1 MPADQSLKPIIS
13 TIPQKPGVYHFYD
26 SDGEVIYVGKAKNLK
41 RRVSSY
47 FTKTHKRLKTKN
59 LVSKITDISCIIVET
74 EIDALLLENNLIKKH
89 QPRYNIL
96 LKDDKSYPW
105 ICIKKE
111 EYPRVFQT
119 RNVVKDGS
127 EYFGPY
133 MSGYV
138 VNVLLDYFSELFYD
152 NGFTPDSYL
161 NRRVSSS
168 SKENYQK
175 TIDEIRKILKGDI
188 KTIIGSL
195 KNRMLFFSEKLDF
208 ENAQKTKEKIALL
221 NNYQSKSAIVSSKI
235 NNVDV
240 FSICSEKNFAFV
252 NYLKITSGA
261 VVLSHSVEIKK
272 RLSEDDESILQF
284 VITDLRRRFNSV
296 SKTIFCSHSINC
308 IWPETKLIVPKIGDK
323 KKLIEL
329 SLRNAKYMQFEKKK
343 QNLMAKEKKE
353 KTSSLFRLKEDLK
366 LKLIPSHIECFD
378 NSNFQGSFPSSAC
391 VVFKNGKP
399 SKKDYRHFN
408 VRSVTSPDDFA
419 SMREVVFRRY
429 SRMLNENKSLPNL
442 IIIDGG
448 KGQLSSAVS
457 SLKELGI
464 YDDVTIIGIAKRL
477 EEIYFSGESTPI
489 YIDKKSESLKLIQ
502 KLRDEAHRFSLRQ
515 YRNRR
520 DNQFIDSE
528 LINIDGIG
536 EKTAVSLMKKF
547 KSVKNIKSKSLYDL
561 KIAIGDKK
569 GTIIYNYYNK

>member
-59 LVSKITDISCIIVET
+59 LVSKITNISCIIVET

-111 EYPRVFQT
+111 EFPRVFQT

-161 NRRVSSS
+161 NRRVSNS
-168 SKENYQK
+168 SKDNYQK
-175 TIDEIRKILKGDI
+175 TIDKIRAILKGDI
-188 KTIIGSL
+188 KNIIISL
-195 KNRMLFFSEKLDF
+195 KNRMILFSEKLDF

-252 NYLKITSGA
+252 NYLKITSGS

-272 RLSEDDESILQF
+272 KLSEDDESILQF

-296 SKTIFCSHSINC
+296 SKTIFCSHNINC

-343 QNLMAKEKKE
+343 QKLMSKEKKE
-353 KTSSLFRLKEDLK
+353 KTTSVFRLKEDLR
-366 LKLIPSHIECFD
+366 LKQIPIHIECFD
-378 NSNFQGSFPSSAC
+378 NSNLQGTNPVAAC

-399 SKKDYRHFN
+399 SKKEYRLFN
-408 VRSVTSPDDFA
+408 IKTVVGPDDYK
-419 SMREVVFRRY
+419 SMEEVVLRRY
-429 SRMLNENKSLPNL
+429 KRLINEKRKLPQL
-442 IIIDGG
+442 IVIDGG
-448 KGQLSSAVS
+448 KGQLSSAVK
-457 SLKELGI
+457 SLKKLNIDGQI
-464 YDDVTIIGIAKRL
+464 AIIGIAKRL
-477 EEIYFSGESTPI
+477 EEIYFPNDSTPL
-489 YIDKKSESLKLIQ
+489 YLDKKSSSLKLIQ
-502 KLRDEAHRFSLRQ
+502 QLRNEAHRFGINHHRRKRVSEKIKTSL
-515 YRNRR
+515 
-520 DNQFIDSE
+520 DNIS
-528 LINIDGIG
+528 GIG
-536 EKTAVSLMKKF
+536 PKTSTLLLKRF
-547 KSVKNIKSKSLYDL
+547 GSVKNLMKADYKTIQELIGKSKAK
-561 KIAIGDKK
+561 KIFGKI
-569 GTIIYNYYNK
+569 

>member
-59 LVSKITDISCIIVET
+59 LVSKITNISCIIVET

-111 EYPRVFQT
+111 EFPRVFQT

-161 NRRVSSS
+161 NRRVSNS
-168 SKENYQK
+168 SKDNYQK
-175 TIDEIRKILKGDI
+175 TIDKIRAILKGDI
-188 KTIIGSL
+188 KNIIVSL
-195 KNRMLFFSEKLDF
+195 KNRMILFSEKLDF

-252 NYLKITSGA
+252 NYLKITSGS

-272 RLSEDDESILQF
+272 KLSEDDESILQF

-296 SKTIFCSHSINC
+296 SKTIFCSYNINC

-343 QNLMAKEKKE
+343 QKLMSKEKKE
-353 KTSSLFRLKEDLK
+353 KTTSVFRLKEDLR
-366 LKLIPSHIECFD
+366 LKQIPIHIECFD
-378 NSNFQGSFPSSAC
+378 NSNLQGTNPVAAC

-399 SKKDYRHFN
+399 SKKEYRLFN
-408 VRSVTSPDDFA
+408 IKTVVGPDDYK
-419 SMREVVFRRY
+419 SMEEVVLRRY
-429 SRMLNENKSLPNL
+429 KRLINEKRKLPQL
-442 IIIDGG
+442 IVIDGG
-448 KGQLSSAVS
+448 KGQLSSAVK
-457 SLKELGI
+457 SLKKLNIDGQI
-464 YDDVTIIGIAKRL
+464 AIIGIAKRL
-477 EEIYFSGESTPI
+477 EEIYFPNDSTPL
-489 YIDKKSESLKLIQ
+489 YLDKKSSSLKLIQ
-502 KLRDEAHRFSLRQ
+502 QLRNEAHRFGINHHRRKRVSEKIKTSL
-515 YRNRR
+515 
-520 DNQFIDSE
+520 DNIS
-528 LINIDGIG
+528 GIG
-536 EKTAVSLMKKF
+536 PKTSTLLLKRF
-547 KSVKNIKSKSLYDL
+547 GSVKNLMKADYKTVQELIGKSKAK
-561 KIAIGDKK
+561 KIFGKI
-569 GTIIYNYYNK
+569 

>member
-111 EYPRVFQT
+111 EFPRVFQT

-168 SKENYQK
+168 SKNNYQK

-378 NSNFQGSFPSSAC
+378 NSNLQGTNPVAAC

-399 SKKDYRHFN
+399 SKKEYRIFN
-408 VRSVTSPDDFA
+408 IKTVVGPDDYK
-419 SMREVVFRRY
+419 SMEEVVFRRY
-429 SRMLNENKSLPNL
+429 KRLINEKKPLPQL
-442 IIIDGG
+442 IVIDGG
-448 KGQLSSAVS
+448 KGQLSSAVK
-457 SLKELGI
+457 SLKQLNIDGQI
-464 YDDVTIIGIAKRL
+464 AIIGIAKRL
-477 EEIYFSGESTPI
+477 EEIYFPNDSTPL
-489 YIDKKSESLKLIQ
+489 YLDKKSSSLKLIQ
-502 KLRDEAHRFSLRQ
+502 QLRNEAHRFGINHHRRKRMSENIKTSL
-515 YRNRR
+515 
-520 DNQFIDSE
+520 DNIS
-528 LINIDGIG
+528 GIG
-536 EKTAVSLMKKF
+536 PKTSTLLLKKF
-547 KSVKNIKSKSLYDL
+547 GSVKNLMNADYKIVKSLIGESKAK
-561 KIAIGDKK
+561 KIFGN
-569 GTIIYNYYNK
+569 T

>member
-59 LVSKITDISCIIVET
+59 LVSKITNISCIIVET

-111 EYPRVFQT
+111 EFPRVFQT

-161 NRRVSSS
+161 NRRVSNS
-168 SKENYQK
+168 SKDNYQK
-175 TIDEIRKILKGDI
+175 TIDKIRAILKGDI
-188 KTIIGSL
+188 KNIIISL
-195 KNRMLFFSEKLDF
+195 KNRMLLFSEKLDF

-252 NYLKITSGA
+252 NYLKITSGS

-272 RLSEDDESILQF
+272 KLSEDDESILQF

-296 SKTIFCSHSINC
+296 SKTIFCSHNINC

-343 QNLMAKEKKE
+343 LNLMAKEKKE

-378 NSNFQGSFPSSAC
+378 NSNLQGTNPVAAC

-399 SKKDYRHFN
+399 SKKEYRLFN
-408 VRSVTSPDDFA
+408 IKTVVGPDDYK
-419 SMREVVFRRY
+419 SMEEVVFRRY
-429 SRMLNENKSLPNL
+429 KRLINEKKNLPQL
-442 IIIDGG
+442 IVIDGG
-448 KGQLSSAVS
+448 KGQLSSAVK
-457 SLKELGI
+457 SLKQLNIDGQI
-464 YDDVTIIGIAKRL
+464 AIIGIAKRL
-477 EEIYFSGESTPI
+477 EEIYFPNDSTPL
-489 YIDKKSESLKLIQ
+489 YLDKKSSSLKLIQ
-502 KLRDEAHRFSLRQ
+502 QLRNEAHRFGINHHRRKRVSEKIKTSL
-515 YRNRR
+515 
-520 DNQFIDSE
+520 DNIS
-528 LINIDGIG
+528 GIG
-536 EKTAVSLMKKF
+536 PKTSTLLLKKF
-547 KSVKNIKSKSLYDL
+547 GSVKNLMKADYKTVQSLIGKSKAK
-561 KIAIGDKK
+561 KIFGD
-569 GTIIYNYYNK
+569 T

>member
-47 FTKTHKRLKTKN
+47 FTKTHKSLKTKN

-111 EYPRVFQT
+111 EFPRVFQT

-168 SKENYQK
+168 SKDNYQK

-378 NSNFQGSFPSSAC
+378 NSNLQGTNPVAAC

-399 SKKDYRHFN
+399 SKNEYRLFN
-408 VRSVTSPDDFA
+408 IKTVVGPDDYK
-419 SMREVVFRRY
+419 SMEEVVFRRY
-429 SRMLNENKSLPNL
+429 KRLINEKKPLPQL
-442 IIIDGG
+442 IVIDGG
-448 KGQLSSAVS
+448 KGQLSSAVK
-457 SLKELGI
+457 SLKQLNIDGQI
-464 YDDVTIIGIAKRL
+464 AIIGIAKRL
-477 EEIYFSGESTPI
+477 EEIYFPNDSTPL
-489 YIDKKSESLKLIQ
+489 YLDKKSSSLKLIQ
-502 KLRDEAHRFSLRQ
+502 QLRNEAHRFGINHHRRKRVSENIKTSL
-515 YRNRR
+515 
-520 DNQFIDSE
+520 DNIS
-528 LINIDGIG
+528 GIG
-536 EKTAVSLMKKF
+536 PKTSTLLLKKF
-547 KSVKNIKSKSLYDL
+547 GSVKNLMNADYKIVQSLIGESKAK
-561 KIAIGDKK
+561 KIFGN
-569 GTIIYNYYNK
+569 T

>member
-26 SDGEVIYVGKAKNLK
+26 SDGGVIYVGKAKNLK

-59 LVSKITDISCIIVET
+59 LVSKITNISCIIVET

-111 EYPRVFQT
+111 EFPRVFQT

-161 NRRVSSS
+161 NRRVSNS
-168 SKENYQK
+168 SKDNYQK
-175 TIDEIRKILKGDI
+175 TIDKIRAILKGDI
-188 KTIIGSL
+188 KNIIISL
-195 KNRMLFFSEKLDF
+195 KKRMILFSEKLDF

-252 NYLKITSGA
+252 NYLKITSGS

-272 RLSEDDESILQF
+272 KLSEDDESILQF

-296 SKTIFCSHSINC
+296 SKTIFCSHNINC

-343 QNLMAKEKKE
+343 QKLMAKEKKE
-353 KTSSLFRLKEDLK
+353 KNTSVFRLKEDLR
-366 LKLIPSHIECFD
+366 LKQIPGHIECFD
-378 NSNFQGSFPSSAC
+378 NSNLQGTNPVAAC

-399 SKKDYRHFN
+399 SKKEYRLFN
-408 VRSVTSPDDFA
+408 IKTVVGPDDYK
-419 SMREVVFRRY
+419 SMEEVVLRRY
-429 SRMLNENKSLPNL
+429 KRLINEKRKLPQL
-442 IIIDGG
+442 IVIDGG
-448 KGQLSSAVS
+448 KGQLSSAVK
-457 SLKELGI
+457 SLKKLNIDGQI
-464 YDDVTIIGIAKRL
+464 AIIGIAKRL
-477 EEIYFSGESTPI
+477 EEIYFPNDSTPL
-489 YIDKKSESLKLIQ
+489 YLDKKSSSLKLIQ
-502 KLRDEAHRFSLRQ
+502 QLRNEAHRFGINHHRRKRVSEKIKTSL
-515 YRNRR
+515 
-520 DNQFIDSE
+520 DNIS
-528 LINIDGIG
+528 GIG
-536 EKTAVSLMKKF
+536 PKTSTLLLKKF
-547 KSVKNIKSKSLYDL
+547 GSVKNFMNADYKIVQSLIGESKAK
-561 KIAIGDKK
+561 KIFGN
-569 GTIIYNYYNK
+569 T

>member
-111 EYPRVFQT
+111 EFPRVFQT

-138 VNVLLDYFSELFYD
+138 VSVLLDYFSELFYD

-161 NRRVSSS
+161 NRRVSRS
-168 SKENYQK
+168 SKDNYQK

-378 NSNFQGSFPSSAC
+378 NSNLQGTNPVAAC

-399 SKKDYRHFN
+399 SKNEYRLFN
-408 VRSVTSPDDFA
+408 IKTVVGPDDYK
-419 SMREVVFRRY
+419 SMEEVVFRRY
-429 SRMLNENKSLPNL
+429 KRLINEKKPLPQL
-442 IIIDGG
+442 IVIDGG
-448 KGQLSSAVS
+448 KGQLSSAVK
-457 SLKELGI
+457 SLKQLNIDGQI
-464 YDDVTIIGIAKRL
+464 AVIGIAKRL
-477 EEIYFSGESTPI
+477 EEIYFPNDSTPL
-489 YIDKKSESLKLIQ
+489 YLDKKSSSLKLIQ
-502 KLRDEAHRFSLRQ
+502 QLRNEAHRFGINHHRRKRMSENIKTSL
-515 YRNRR
+515 
-520 DNQFIDSE
+520 DNIS
-528 LINIDGIG
+528 GIG
-536 EKTAVSLMKKF
+536 PKTSTLLLKKF
-547 KSVKNIKSKSLYDL
+547 GSVKNLMNADYKIVQSLIGESKAK
-561 KIAIGDKK
+561 KIFGN
-569 GTIIYNYYNK
+569 T

>member
-26 SDGEVIYVGKAKNLK
+26 FDGEVIYVGKAKNLK

-47 FTKTHKRLKTKN
+47 FTKTHKSLKTKN

-111 EYPRVFQT
+111 EFPRVFQT

-168 SKENYQK
+168 SKDNYQK

-378 NSNFQGSFPSSAC
+378 NSNLQGTNPVAAC

-399 SKKDYRHFN
+399 SKNEYRLFN
-408 VRSVTSPDDFA
+408 IKTVLGPDDYK
-419 SMREVVFRRY
+419 SMEEVVFRRY
-429 SRMLNENKSLPNL
+429 KRLINEKKTLPQL
-442 IIIDGG
+442 IVIDGG
-448 KGQLSSAVS
+448 KGQLSSAVK
-457 SLKELGI
+457 SLKQLNIDGQI
-464 YDDVTIIGIAKRL
+464 AIIGIAKRL
-477 EEIYFSGESTPI
+477 EEIYFPNDSTPL
-489 YIDKKSESLKLIQ
+489 YLDKKSSSLKLIQ
-502 KLRDEAHRFSLRQ
+502 QLRNEAHRFGINHHRRKRVSENIKTSL
-515 YRNRR
+515 
-520 DNQFIDSE
+520 DNIS
-528 LINIDGIG
+528 GIG
-536 EKTAVSLMKKF
+536 PKTSTLLLKKF
-547 KSVKNIKSKSLYDL
+547 GSVKNLMNADYKIVKSLIGESKAK
-561 KIAIGDKK
+561 KIFGN
-569 GTIIYNYYNK
+569 T

>member
-26 SDGEVIYVGKAKNLK
+26 FDGEVIYVGKAKNLK

-47 FTKTHKRLKTKN
+47 FTKTHKSLKTKN

-111 EYPRVFQT
+111 EFPRVFQT

-168 SKENYQK
+168 SKDNYQK

-378 NSNFQGSFPSSAC
+378 NSNLQGTNPVAAC

-399 SKKDYRHFN
+399 SKKEYRLFN
-408 VRSVTSPDDFA
+408 IKTVVGPDDYK
-419 SMREVVFRRY
+419 SIEEVVFRRY
-429 SRMLNENKSLPNL
+429 KRLITEKKPLPQL
-442 IIIDGG
+442 IVIDGG
-448 KGQLSSAVS
+448 KGQLSSAVK
-457 SLKELGI
+457 SLKQLNIDGQI
-464 YDDVTIIGIAKRL
+464 AIIGIAKRL
-477 EEIYFSGESTPI
+477 EEIYFPKDSTPL
-489 YIDKKSESLKLIQ
+489 YLDKKSSSLKLIQ
-502 KLRDEAHRFSLRQ
+502 QLRNEAHRFGINHHRRKRMSENIKTSL
-515 YRNRR
+515 
-520 DNQFIDSE
+520 DNIS
-528 LINIDGIG
+528 GIG
-536 EKTAVSLMKKF
+536 PKTSTLLLKKF
-547 KSVKNIKSKSLYDL
+547 GSVKNLMNADYKIVKSLIGESKAK
-561 KIAIGDKK
+561 KIFGN
-569 GTIIYNYYNK
+569 T

>member
-26 SDGEVIYVGKAKNLK
+26 FDGEVIYVGKAKNLK

-47 FTKTHKRLKTKN
+47 FTKTHKSLKTKN

-111 EYPRVFQT
+111 EFPRVFQT

-161 NRRVSSS
+161 NRRVSRS
-168 SKENYQK
+168 SKDNYQK

-378 NSNFQGSFPSSAC
+378 NSNLQGTNPVAAC

-399 SKKDYRHFN
+399 NKKEYRLFN
-408 VRSVTSPDDFA
+408 IKTVVGPDDYK
-419 SMREVVFRRY
+419 SMEEVVFRRY
-429 SRMLNENKSLPNL
+429 KRLINEKKPLPQL
-442 IIIDGG
+442 IVIDGG
-448 KGQLSSAVS
+448 KGQLSSAVK
-457 SLKELGI
+457 SLKQLNIDGQI
-464 YDDVTIIGIAKRL
+464 AIIGIAKRL
-477 EEIYFSGESTPI
+477 EEIYFPNDSTPL
-489 YIDKKSESLKLIQ
+489 YLDKKSSSLKLIQ
-502 KLRDEAHRFSLRQ
+502 QLRNEAHRFGINHHRRKRVSENIKTSL
-515 YRNRR
+515 
-520 DNQFIDSE
+520 DNIS
-528 LINIDGIG
+528 GIG
-536 EKTAVSLMKKF
+536 PKTSTLLLKKF
-547 KSVKNIKSKSLYDL
+547 GSVKNLMNADYKIVQSLIGESKAK
-561 KIAIGDKK
+561 KIFGN
-569 GTIIYNYYNK
+569 T

>member
-47 FTKTHKRLKTKN
+47 FTKTHKSLKTKN

-111 EYPRVFQT
+111 EFPRVFQT

-161 NRRVSSS
+161 NRRVSRS
-168 SKENYQK
+168 SKGNYQK
-175 TIDEIRKILKGDI
+175 IIDEIRKILKGDI

-343 QNLMAKEKKE
+343 QNLIAKEKKE

-378 NSNFQGSFPSSAC
+378 NSNLQGTNPVAAC

-399 SKKDYRHFN
+399 SKKEYRLFN
-408 VRSVTSPDDFA
+408 IKTVVGPDDYK
-419 SMREVVFRRY
+419 SMEEVVFRRY
-429 SRMLNENKSLPNL
+429 KRLINEKKALPQL
-442 IIIDGG
+442 IVIDGG
-448 KGQLSSAVS
+448 KGQLSSSVK
-457 SLKELGI
+457 SLKQLNIDGQI
-464 YDDVTIIGIAKRL
+464 AIIGIAKRL
-477 EEIYFSGESTPI
+477 EEIYFPNDSTPL
-489 YIDKKSESLKLIQ
+489 YLDKKSSSLKLIQ
-502 KLRDEAHRFSLRQ
+502 KLRNEAHRFGINHHRRKRMSENIKTSL
-515 YRNRR
+515 
-520 DNQFIDSE
+520 DNIS
-528 LINIDGIG
+528 GIG
-536 EKTAVSLMKKF
+536 PKTSTLLLKKF
-547 KSVKNIKSKSLYDL
+547 GSVKNLMNADYKIVKSLIGESKAK
-561 KIAIGDKK
+561 KIFGN
-569 GTIIYNYYNK
+569 T

>member
-59 LVSKITDISCIIVET
+59 LVSKITNISCIIVET

-111 EYPRVFQT
+111 EFPRVFQT

-161 NRRVSSS
+161 NRRVSNS
-168 SKENYQK
+168 SKDNYQR
-175 TIDEIRKILKGDI
+175 TIDKIRAILKGDI
-188 KTIIGSL
+188 KNIIISL
-195 KNRMLFFSEKLDF
+195 KNRMILFSEKLDF

-252 NYLKITSGA
+252 NYLKITSGS

-272 RLSEDDESILQF
+272 KLSEDDESILQF

-296 SKTIFCSHSINC
+296 SKTIFCSHNINC

-343 QNLMAKEKKE
+343 QKLMSKEKKE
-353 KTSSLFRLKEDLK
+353 KTTSVFRLKEDLR
-366 LKLIPSHIECFD
+366 LKQIPIHIECFD
-378 NSNFQGSFPSSAC
+378 NSNLQGTNPVAAC

-399 SKKDYRHFN
+399 SKKEYRLFN
-408 VRSVTSPDDFA
+408 IKTVVGPDDYK
-419 SMREVVFRRY
+419 SMEEVVLRRY
-429 SRMLNENKSLPNL
+429 KRLINEKRKLPQL
-442 IIIDGG
+442 IVIDGG
-448 KGQLSSAVS
+448 KGQLSSAVK
-457 SLKELGI
+457 SLKKLNIDGQI
-464 YDDVTIIGIAKRL
+464 AIIGIAKRL
-477 EEIYFSGESTPI
+477 EEIYFPNDSTPL
-489 YIDKKSESLKLIQ
+489 YLDKKSSSLKLIQ
-502 KLRDEAHRFSLRQ
+502 QLRNEAHRFGINHHRRKRVSEKIKTSL
-515 YRNRR
+515 
-520 DNQFIDSE
+520 DNIS
-528 LINIDGIG
+528 GIG
-536 EKTAVSLMKKF
+536 PKTSTLLLKRF
-547 KSVKNIKSKSLYDL
+547 GSVKNLMKADYKTVQELIGKSKAK
-561 KIAIGDKK
+561 KIFRKI
-569 GTIIYNYYNK
+569 

>member
-59 LVSKITDISCIIVET
+59 LVSKITNISCIIVET
-74 EIDALLLENNLIKKH
+74 ESDALLLENNLIKKQ

-111 EYPRVFQT
+111 EFPRVFQT

-161 NRRVSSS
+161 NRRVSNS
-168 SKENYQK
+168 SKDNYQK
-175 TIDEIRKILKGDI
+175 TIDKIRAILKGDI
-188 KTIIGSL
+188 KNIIISL
-195 KNRMLFFSEKLDF
+195 KNRMILFSEKLDF

-252 NYLKITSGA
+252 NYLKITSGS

-272 RLSEDDESILQF
+272 KLSEDDESILQF

-296 SKTIFCSHSINC
+296 SKTIFCSHNINC
-308 IWPETKLIVPKIGDK
+308 IWLETKLIVPKIGDK

-343 QNLMAKEKKE
+343 QKLMAKEKKE
-353 KTSSLFRLKEDLK
+353 KSTSVFRLKEDLR
-366 LKLIPSHIECFD
+366 LKQIPSHIECFD
-378 NSNFQGSFPSSAC
+378 NSNLQGTNPVAAC

-399 SKKDYRHFN
+399 SKKEYRLFN
-408 VRSVTSPDDFA
+408 IKTVVGPDDYK
-419 SMREVVFRRY
+419 SMEEVVLRRY
-429 SRMLNENKSLPNL
+429 RRLINEKKKLPQL
-442 IIIDGG
+442 IVIDGG
-448 KGQLSSAVS
+448 KGQLSSAIK
-457 SLKELGI
+457 SLKKLNIDGQI
-464 YDDVTIIGIAKRL
+464 AIIGIAKRL
-477 EEIYFSGESTPI
+477 EEIYFPNDSTPL
-489 YIDKKSESLKLIQ
+489 YLDKKSSSLKLIQ
-502 KLRDEAHRFSLRQ
+502 QLRNEAHRFGINHHRGKRVSEKIKTSL
-515 YRNRR
+515 
-520 DNQFIDSE
+520 DNIS
-528 LINIDGIG
+528 GIG
-536 EKTAVSLMKKF
+536 PKTSTLLLKRF
-547 KSVKNIKSKSLYDL
+547 GSVKNLMKADYKTVQELIGKSKAEKLFG
-561 KIAIGDKK
+561 KI
-569 GTIIYNYYNK
+569 

>member
-59 LVSKITDISCIIVET
+59 LVSKITNISCIIVET

-111 EYPRVFQT
+111 EFPRVFQT

-161 NRRVSSS
+161 NRRVSNS
-168 SKENYQK
+168 SKDNYQK
-175 TIDEIRKILKGDI
+175 TIDKIRVILKGDI
-188 KTIIGSL
+188 KNIIISL
-195 KNRMLFFSEKLDF
+195 KNRMHLFSEKLDF

-252 NYLKITSGA
+252 NYLKITSGS

-272 RLSEDDESILQF
+272 KLSEDDESILQF

-296 SKTIFCSHSINC
+296 SKTIFCSHNINC

-343 QNLMAKEKKE
+343 QKLMSKEKKE
-353 KTSSLFRLKEDLK
+353 KTTSVFRLKEDLR
-366 LKLIPSHIECFD
+366 LKQIPIHIECFD
-378 NSNFQGSFPSSAC
+378 NSNLQGTNPVAAC

-399 SKKDYRHFN
+399 SKKDYRLFN
-408 VRSVTSPDDFA
+408 IKTVVGPDDYK
-419 SMREVVFRRY
+419 SMEEVVLRRY
-429 SRMLNENKSLPNL
+429 KRLINEKRKLPQL
-442 IIIDGG
+442 IVIDGG
-448 KGQLSSAVS
+448 KGQLSSAVK
-457 SLKELGI
+457 SLKKLNIDGQI
-464 YDDVTIIGIAKRL
+464 AIIGIAKRL
-477 EEIYFSGESTPI
+477 EEIYFPNDSTPL
-489 YIDKKSESLKLIQ
+489 YLDKKSSSLKLIQ
-502 KLRDEAHRFSLRQ
+502 QLRNEAHRFGINHHRRKRVSEKIKTSL
-515 YRNRR
+515 
-520 DNQFIDSE
+520 DNIS
-528 LINIDGIG
+528 GIG
-536 EKTAVSLMKKF
+536 PKTSTLLLKRF
-547 KSVKNIKSKSLYDL
+547 GSVKNLMKADYKTVQELIGKSKAKKVFG
-561 KIAIGDKK
+561 KI
-569 GTIIYNYYNK
+569 

>member
-1 MPADQSLKPIIS
+1 MPADQSIKPIIS

-26 SDGEVIYVGKAKNLK
+26 FDGEVIYVGKAKNLK

-47 FTKTHKRLKTKN
+47 FTKTHKSLKTKN

-111 EYPRVFQT
+111 EFPRVFQT

-161 NRRVSSS
+161 NRRVSRS
-168 SKENYQK
+168 SKDNYQK

-378 NSNFQGSFPSSAC
+378 NSNLQGTNPVAAC

-399 SKKDYRHFN
+399 SKNEYRLFN
-408 VRSVTSPDDFA
+408 IKTVVGPDDYK
-419 SMREVVFRRY
+419 SMEEVVFRRY
-429 SRMLNENKSLPNL
+429 KRLINEKKPLPQL
-442 IIIDGG
+442 IVIDGG
-448 KGQLSSAVS
+448 KGQLSSAVK
-457 SLKELGI
+457 SLKQLNIDGQI
-464 YDDVTIIGIAKRL
+464 AIIGIAKRL
-477 EEIYFSGESTPI
+477 EEIYFPNDSTPL
-489 YIDKKSESLKLIQ
+489 YLDKKSSSLKLIQ
-502 KLRDEAHRFSLRQ
+502 QLRNEAHRFGINHHRRKRMSENIKTSL
-515 YRNRR
+515 
-520 DNQFIDSE
+520 DNIS
-528 LINIDGIG
+528 GIG
-536 EKTAVSLMKKF
+536 PKTSTLLLKKF
-547 KSVKNIKSKSLYDL
+547 GSVKNLMNADYKIVQSLIGESKAK
-561 KIAIGDKK
+561 KIFGN
-569 GTIIYNYYNK
+569 T

>member
-59 LVSKITDISCIIVET
+59 LVSKITNIRCIIVET

-111 EYPRVFQT
+111 EFPRVFQT

-161 NRRVSSS
+161 NRKVGRS
-168 SKENYQK
+168 SKDNYQK

-195 KNRMLFFSEKLDF
+195 KNRMLDFSEKLDF
-208 ENAQKTKEKIALL
+208 ENAQKTKEKISLL

-296 SKTIFCSHSINC
+296 SKTIFCSHRINC
-308 IWPETKLIVPKIGDK
+308 IWPETKLIVPLIGDK

-343 QNLMAKEKKE
+343 LNLMAKEKKE

-378 NSNFQGSFPSSAC
+378 NSNLQGTNPVAAC

-399 SKKDYRHFN
+399 SKKEYRLFN
-408 VRSVTSPDDFA
+408 IKTVVGPDDYK
-419 SMREVVFRRY
+419 SMEEVVFRRY
-429 SRMLNENKSLPNL
+429 KRLINEKKNLPQL
-442 IIIDGG
+442 IVIDGG
-448 KGQLSSAVS
+448 KGQLSSAVK
-457 SLKELGI
+457 SLKQLNIDGQI
-464 YDDVTIIGIAKRL
+464 AIIGIAKRL
-477 EEIYFSGESTPI
+477 EEIYFPNDSTPL
-489 YIDKKSESLKLIQ
+489 YLDKKSSSLKLIQ
-502 KLRDEAHRFSLRQ
+502 QLRNEAHRFGINHHRRKRVSEKIKTSL
-515 YRNRR
+515 
-520 DNQFIDSE
+520 DNIS
-528 LINIDGIG
+528 GIG
-536 EKTAVSLMKKF
+536 PKTSTLLLKKF
-547 KSVKNIKSKSLYDL
+547 GSVKNLMKADYKTVQSLIGKSKAK
-561 KIAIGDKK
+561 KIFGD
-569 GTIIYNYYNK
+569 T

>member
-13 TIPQKPGVYHFYD
+13 TIPKKPGVYHFYD
-26 SDGEVIYVGKAKNLK
+26 FDGEVIYVGKAKNLK

-47 FTKTHKRLKTKN
+47 FTKTHKSLKTKN

-111 EYPRVFQT
+111 EFPRVFQT

-168 SKENYQK
+168 SKDNYQK

-296 SKTIFCSHSINC
+296 SKTIFCSHTINC

-378 NSNFQGSFPSSAC
+378 NSNLQGTNPVAAC

-399 SKKDYRHFN
+399 SKKEYRLFN
-408 VRSVTSPDDFA
+408 IKTVVGPDDYK
-419 SMREVVFRRY
+419 SMEEVVFRRY
-429 SRMLNENKSLPNL
+429 KRLINEKKPLPQL
-442 IIIDGG
+442 IVIDGG
-448 KGQLSSAVS
+448 KGQLSSAVK
-457 SLKELGI
+457 SLKQLNIDGQI
-464 YDDVTIIGIAKRL
+464 AIIGIAKRL
-477 EEIYFSGESTPI
+477 EEIYFPNDSTPL
-489 YIDKKSESLKLIQ
+489 YLDKKSSSLKLIQ
-502 KLRDEAHRFSLRQ
+502 QLRNEAHRFGINHHRRKRMSENIKTSL
-515 YRNRR
+515 
-520 DNQFIDSE
+520 DNIS
-528 LINIDGIG
+528 GIG
-536 EKTAVSLMKKF
+536 PKTSTLLLKKF
-547 KSVKNIKSKSLYDL
+547 GSVKNLMNADYKIVQSLIGESKAK
-561 KIAIGDKK
+561 KIFGN
-569 GTIIYNYYNK
+569 T

>member
-59 LVSKITDISCIIVET
+59 LVSKITNISCIIVET

-111 EYPRVFQT
+111 EFPRVFQT

-161 NRRVSSS
+161 NRRVSNS
-168 SKENYQK
+168 SKDNYQR
-175 TIDEIRKILKGDI
+175 TIDKIRAILKGDI
-188 KTIIGSL
+188 KNIIISL
-195 KNRMLFFSEKLDF
+195 KNRMILFSEKLDF

-252 NYLKITSGA
+252 NYLKITSGS

-272 RLSEDDESILQF
+272 KLSEDYESILQF

-296 SKTIFCSHSINC
+296 SKTIFCSHNINC

-343 QNLMAKEKKE
+343 QKLMAKEKKE
-353 KTSSLFRLKEDLK
+353 KNTSVFRLKEDLR
-366 LKLIPSHIECFD
+366 LKQIPIHIECFD
-378 NSNFQGSFPSSAC
+378 NSNLQGTNPVAAC

-399 SKKDYRHFN
+399 SKKEYRLFN
-408 VRSVTSPDDFA
+408 IKTVLGPDDYK
-419 SMREVVFRRY
+419 SMEEVVLRRY
-429 SRMLNENKSLPNL
+429 RRLINEKKKLPQL
-442 IIIDGG
+442 IVIDGG
-448 KGQLSSAVS
+448 KGQLSSAIK
-457 SLKELGI
+457 SLKKLNIDGQI
-464 YDDVTIIGIAKRL
+464 AIIGIAKRL
-477 EEIYFSGESTPI
+477 EEIYFPNDSTPL
-489 YIDKKSESLKLIQ
+489 YLDKKSSSLKLIQ
-502 KLRDEAHRFSLRQ
+502 QLRNEAHRFGINHHRRKRVSEKIKTSL
-515 YRNRR
+515 
-520 DNQFIDSE
+520 DNIS
-528 LINIDGIG
+528 GIG
-536 EKTAVSLMKKF
+536 PKTSTLLLKRF
-547 KSVKNIKSKSLYDL
+547 GSVKNLMKADYKTVQELIGRSKAE
-561 KIAIGDKK
+561 KIFGKI
-569 GTIIYNYYNK
+569 

>member
-26 SDGEVIYVGKAKNLK
+26 FDGEVIYVGKAKNLK

-47 FTKTHKRLKTKN
+47 FTKTHKSLKTKN

-111 EYPRVFQT
+111 EFPRVFQT

-138 VNVLLDYFSELFYD
+138 INVLLDYFSELFYD

-168 SKENYQK
+168 SKDNYQK

-329 SLRNAKYMQFEKKK
+329 SLRNAKYIQFEKKK

-378 NSNFQGSFPSSAC
+378 NSNLQGTNPVAAC

-399 SKKDYRHFN
+399 SKNEYRLFN
-408 VRSVTSPDDFA
+408 IKTVVGPDDYK
-419 SMREVVFRRY
+419 SMEEVVFRRY
-429 SRMLNENKSLPNL
+429 KRLINEKKPLPQL
-442 IIIDGG
+442 IVIDGG
-448 KGQLSSAVS
+448 KGQLSSAIK
-457 SLKELGI
+457 SLKQLNIDGQI
-464 YDDVTIIGIAKRL
+464 AIIGIAKRL
-477 EEIYFSGESTPI
+477 EEIYFPNDSTPL
-489 YIDKKSESLKLIQ
+489 YLDKKSSSLKLIQ
-502 KLRDEAHRFSLRQ
+502 QLRNEAHRFGINHHRRKRMSENIKTSL
-515 YRNRR
+515 
-520 DNQFIDSE
+520 DNIS
-528 LINIDGIG
+528 GIG
-536 EKTAVSLMKKF
+536 PKTSTLLLKKF
-547 KSVKNIKSKSLYDL
+547 GSVKNLMNADYKIVQSLIGESKAK
-561 KIAIGDKK
+561 KIFG
-569 GTIIYNYYNK
+569 NN

>member
-26 SDGEVIYVGKAKNLK
+26 FDGEVIYVGKAKNLK

-47 FTKTHKRLKTKN
+47 FTKTHKSLKTKN

-111 EYPRVFQT
+111 EFPRVFQT

-168 SKENYQK
+168 SKDNYQK

-378 NSNFQGSFPSSAC
+378 NSNLQGTSPVAAC

-399 SKKDYRHFN
+399 SKKEYRLFN
-408 VRSVTSPDDFA
+408 IKTVVGPDDYK
-419 SMREVVFRRY
+419 SMEEVVFRRY
-429 SRMLNENKSLPNL
+429 KRLINEKKPLPQL
-442 IIIDGG
+442 IVIDGG
-448 KGQLSSAVS
+448 KGQLSSAIK
-457 SLKELGI
+457 SLKQLNIDGQI
-464 YDDVTIIGIAKRL
+464 AIIGIAKRL
-477 EEIYFSGESTPI
+477 EEIYFPNDSTPL
-489 YIDKKSESLKLIQ
+489 YLDKKSSSLKLIQ
-502 KLRDEAHRFSLRQ
+502 QLRNEAHRFGINHHRRKRMSENIKTSL
-515 YRNRR
+515 
-520 DNQFIDSE
+520 DNIS
-528 LINIDGIG
+528 GIG
-536 EKTAVSLMKKF
+536 PKTSTLLLKKF
-547 KSVKNIKSKSLYDL
+547 GSVKNLMNADYKIVQSLIGESKAK
-561 KIAIGDKK
+561 KIFGN
-569 GTIIYNYYNK
+569 T